1 MRESDVADLKARI
14 AKEIEA
20 TVTLCQGAPEPSA
33 KTMFENIWSRKVS
46 Q

>member
-1 MRESDVADLKARI
+1 MTDSEIAEMKVRK

-20 TVTLCQGAPEPSA
+20 TVALCQAAPEPTT

>member
-1 MRESDVADLKARI
+1 MKARK

-20 TVTLCQGAPEPSA
+20 TVALCQAAPEPTV
-33 KTMFENIWSRKVS
+33 KNMFENIWSRKVG